1 MKVVLQAKTG
11 SKEVLFEV
19 SAVPIILGRGDKALV
34 VLPDT
39 NCSRNHCRFFVR
51 DGGLWV
57 EDMQSKNGTFVNAI
71 KTSKKQI
78 FLNDKINIGSTEI
91 RIPTHKNKPEIIK
104 MLQAQSAVTRDEP
117 ILTVETNPLI
127 DELRHNPLKALKTV
141 QDGTAV
147 INKKKLMENKLFKD
161 AFVEHKRANPKLKQ
175 LWRFKVAKVFDTI
188 SPILALALP
197 HTLIFIIGI
206 KTRGTITT
214 TVVSLMLAGIFWYWN
229 KKFPTKTLGRKLL
242 GIWED

>member
-1 MKVVLQAKTG
+1 MKVVLQAITG

-19 SAVPIILGRGDKALV
+19 SAIPVILGRGDTALV

-39 NCSRNHCRFFVR
+39 NCSRNHCRFFIR

-71 KTSKKQI
+71 KTKKKQI
-78 FLNDKINIGSTEI
+78 FLTDKINIGSTEI

-104 MLQAQSAVTRDEP
+104 VLEAQTLAPKEEP
-117 ILTVETNPLI
+117 ILGVETNPLI

-141 QDGTAV
+141 QEGTAV
-147 INKKKLMENKLFKD
+147 INKKKLSENKLFRD
-161 AFVEHKRANPKLKQ
+161 AFAEVKKENPKLKQ
-175 LWRFKVAKVFDTI
+175 LWRFKVAKIIDTV
-188 SPILALALP
+188 SPVIALALP
-197 HTLIFIIGI
+197 HTLIALIGI
-206 KTRGTITT
+206 KTRGTMTT
-214 TVVSLMLAGIFWYWN
+214 TVISILLAGLFWFWN
-229 KKFPTKTLGRKLL
+229 KKFPAKTMGKKIM